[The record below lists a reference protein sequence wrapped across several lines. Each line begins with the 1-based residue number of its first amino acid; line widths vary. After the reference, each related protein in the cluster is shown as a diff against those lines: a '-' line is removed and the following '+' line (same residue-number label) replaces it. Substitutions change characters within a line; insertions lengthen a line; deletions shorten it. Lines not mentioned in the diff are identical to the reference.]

1 MLITRGIMLT
11 SLPMPR
17 KKLVR
22 STKDRVLAGVIS
34 GLGQYLKMDVTILRI
49 LAVVLFIVAPLPMI
63 ILYLAAVF
71 LIPREGETKP
81 LAESF
86 DISQHKTLIA
96 GLILI
101 LIAAAFAGGY
111 SMGAILLFS
120 PYGFLAI
127 FQGVIAAI
135 LMLIGII
142 MIITH
147 LRKL

>member
-1 MLITRGIMLT
+1 MLIAYVSPSPCCL
-11 SLPMPR
+11 MPR

-22 STKDRVLAGVIS
+22 STKDRILAGVIG
-34 GLGQYLKMDVTILRI
+34 GLGEYLKIDATILRI
-49 LAVVLFIVAPLPMI
+49 LAVVLFIVSPLPMI

-86 DISQHKTLIA
+86 DLSQHKTLIV

-101 LIAAAFAGGY
+101 LIAAAFAGSY
-111 SMGAILLFS
+111 SIGTVLLFS
-120 PYGFLAI
+120 PYGALAI
-127 FQGVIAAI
+127 FQGVVAAV
-135 LMLIGII
+135 LLLIGII
-142 MIITH
+142 LLITY

>member
-1 MLITRGIMLT
+1 
-11 SLPMPR
+11 MPR

-22 STKDRVLAGVIS
+22 STKDKILAGVIG
-34 GLGQYLKMDVTILRI
+34 GLGEYLKMDATILRI
-49 LAVVLFIVAPLPMI
+49 LAVVLFIVSPLPMI

-71 LIPREGETKP
+71 LIPKEGETRP

-86 DISQHKTLIA
+86 DISQHKTLIV

-111 SMGAILLFS
+111 SVGSIFLFS
-120 PYGFLAI
+120 PYGVLAI
-127 FQGVIAAI
+127 FQGVIAAV
-135 LMLIGII
+135 LLLIGII
-142 MIITH
+142 LIITH